1 MHRGHYYDDETERA
15 KKESLWPHIF
25 LVREIVVRMILATIG
40 FKGNYVSFLS
50 GADRIVPYPPG
61 ADESSKRSREIMSLC
76 SVSGRLKSY
85 NGK

>member
-1 MHRGHYYDDETERA
+1 VHRGHYYDDETERA

-61 ADESSKRSREIMSLC
+61 ADESQ
-76 SVSGRLKSY
+76 SVAAKS
-85 NGK
+85 